1 MDQKEF
7 THAWKKDGED
17 RSGQKTTAI
26 KGYPAADL
34 REELVAFYNIHNPAG
49 NEPKALDPIVIYF
62 AALQKGPRSQLNELL
77 EKKYGV
83 HLDNYKAAGD
93 VREL

>member
-34 REELVAFYNIHNPAG
+34 REELVAFYNATQRGVATPAI
-49 NEPKALDPIVIYF
+49 PTQLDYQGW
-62 AALQKGPRSQLNELL
+62 L
-77 EKKYGV
+77 
-83 HLDNYKAAGD
+83 
-93 VREL
+93 